1 MIVFGSRLRAVS
13 NTPEELMLS
22 REILGKTCLGKLYK
36 PLGDLIACEVTRY
49 LVVKSSGRMQR
60 SLLAGG

>member
-1 MIVFGSRLRAVS
+1 MIVFGSRLRGVS

-36 PLGDLIACEVTRY
+36 PLGDLIAV
-49 LVVKSSGRMQR
+49 
-60 SLLAGG
+60 